1 MTMPAPL
8 IHTAYKFCHWR
19 QIDEQRGLL
28 WMQVRYS
35 TPIGVHERWEVDQRH
50 TGPWHARGK
59 TRFRFLQ
66 PPVGSAA
73 EALLAAEN
81 DEEEGPLDSDGKVFS
96 GADTSSAAECLDRL
110 DSLPWRSE
118 YRRLVLSLPAREIAV
133 LTDHSDEVLDL
144 QWSPDGK
151 FLATCSR
158 DFTTIV
164 YDVVWV
170 PSNRADSNGSEQ
182 THGNSNSSSSS
193 PRMASGPRGEIDAAA
208 TVAAASAT
216 AANAMAPFLSNHHS
230 SNESI
235 SPPREED
242 LEAAIKAMRAAEEA
256 IHEAAAAFH
265 DQEDAQATR
274 VHLPPERR
282 GTGQNQR
289 AEEGGHDEE
298 SAAAPGGGG
307 GQKFGA
313 ANGHLKLSMRFLL
326 RRPQGSACVC
336 RLNFSPDS
344 AFLLCCT
351 EEPHGNPFSP
361 VAY

>member
-1 MTMPAPL
+1 M
-8 IHTAYKFCHWR
+8 
-19 QIDEQRGLL
+19 
-28 WMQVRYS
+28 RYS
-35 TPIGVHERWEVDQRH
+35 TPVGVVERWEVDQRH

-66 PPVGSAA
+66 PPVGSEA
-73 EALLAAEN
+73 EALLAAEEES
-81 DEEEGPLDSDGKVFS
+81 EEEPMDRDGKKID
-96 GADTSSAAECLDRL
+96 GDAGTSSATTCGGRF

-118 YRRLVLSLPAREIAV
+118 YRRLVLSLPAREVAC

-144 QWSPDGK
+144 QWSPDGN

-164 YDVVWV
+164 YDVTWV
-170 PSNRADSNGSEQ
+170 PSAGSRSDSGRRASAQG
-182 THGNSNSSSSS
+182 G
-193 PRMASGPRGEIDAAA
+193 GEVDAAA

-216 AANAMAPFLSNHHS
+216 AANAMAPFLTNHHHAS
-230 SNESI
+230 SNGSI
-235 SPPREED
+235 ASPPSGED
-242 LEAAIKAMRAAEEA
+242 LEAAIAAMRAAEEA

-274 VHLPPERR
+274 VHLPPHSR
-282 GTGQNQR
+282 GAGSPSAQCADEATGGQAEHGAPAAGTFGAESFGSATGQ
-289 AEEGGHDEE
+289 
-298 SAAAPGGGG
+298 
-307 GQKFGA
+307 
-313 ANGHLKLSMRFLL
+313 LKLSMRFLL

-361 VAY
+361 VKKKSCLVHLEVVLGFTKRSDE

>member
-1 MTMPAPL
+1 MRM
-8 IHTAYKFCHWR
+8 
-19 QIDEQRGLL
+19 
-28 WMQVRYS
+28 RYS
-35 TPIGVHERWEVDQRH
+35 TPGGVVERWEVDQRH

-59 TRFRFLQ
+59 TRFRFVQ
-66 PPVGSAA
+66 PPVGSEA
-73 EALLAAEN
+73 EALLAAE
-81 DEEEGPLDSDGKVFS
+81 EEGEEGPMDCDGKNID
-96 GADTSSAAECLDRL
+96 GDAETSSTTTCGDRF

-118 YRRLVLSLPAREIAV
+118 YRRLVLSLPAREVAC

-158 DFTTIV
+158 DCTTIV
-164 YDVVWV
+164 YDVTWV
-170 PSNRADSNGSEQ
+170 PSAGSNGSEQ
-182 THGNSNSSSSS
+182 FDGSSRSNSG
-193 PRMASGPRGEIDAAA
+193 RRASAQVGGGEVGAAAA

-216 AANAMAPFLSNHHS
+216 AASAMAPFLTNHRHAS
-230 SNESI
+230 SNGSI
-235 SPPREED
+235 SPPSGED
-242 LEAAIKAMRAAEEA
+242 LEVAIAAMRAAEEA

-274 VHLPPERR
+274 VHLPPHSR
-282 GTGQNQR
+282 GAGPSSAQSADEATEGQ
-289 AEEGGHDEE
+289 AEHG
-298 SAAAPGGGG
+298 APASGTI
-307 GQKFGA
+307 GA
-313 ANGHLKLSMRFLL
+313 AESFGSANGQLKLSMRFLL

-361 VAY
+361 VGVVVLFILKLCRA